1 MITAILIVFVV
12 GYAAIA
18 LEHPL
23 RIDKAAAA
31 LGTGVLCW
39 TIYAMIGGTEDAE
52 HRLAESLGEISG
64 ILFFLMGAMTIVEL
78 VDAFEGFAPITSRV
92 RITSRLGLMWT
103 VSLLTFFLSAVLDNL
118 TTTIVI
124 VSLLKKLVADRNDR
138 LRLAGLV
145 VLAAN
150 SGGAWTVI
158 GDVTTTLL
166 WIQGRINPL
175 NVMIDLIVPS
185 LVCMVTPLLILT
197 PFTRGHVTRPA
208 RRRGEEG
215 GAEGAPHAPG
225 SIPVSRQFAI
235 LGLGL
240 AGLLA
245 VPVFKAVTHLPP
257 FMGMMLSL
265 SVIWLGAEILNH
277 GLPPHIRSGTQVVQV
292 LRRIDLASVLFF
304 LGVLLAVSCLG
315 AVGVLDQLAV
325 TLDKVIGNRTA
336 IAMLIGVL
344 SSIVDNVPLVAAGI
358 EMYDLPAGDPFWTML
373 AYAAGTGGSC
383 LIIGSAAGVAAM
395 GLERIDFIWYFRNIS
410 LLALIGYLA
419 GAATAIAQHHFIGFS

>member
-1 MITAILIVFVV
+1 MITAILIVFVI
-12 GYAAIA
+12 GYMAIA

-39 TIYAMIGGTEDAE
+39 TIYAMLGGREEAVEDLTE
-52 HRLAESLGEISG
+52 SVGEISG

-92 RITSRLGLMWT
+92 RMTSRLGLMWT
-103 VSLLTFFLSAVLDNL
+103 VSVLTFFLSAALDNL

-124 VSLLKKLVADRNDR
+124 VSLLKKLVADRRDR
-138 LRLAGLV
+138 LKLAGLV

-166 WIQGRINPL
+166 WINGRLNPVT
-175 NVMIDLIVPS
+175 VMIDLIVPS

-197 PFTRGHVTRPA
+197 PFTKGHVRRPVPA
-208 RRRGEEG
+208 GGEESEG
-215 GAEGAPHAPG
+215 GAPHAPG

-245 VPVFKAVTHLPP
+245 VPVFKTVTHLPP

-265 SVIWLGAEILNH
+265 SVLWLGAEILNH

-315 AVGVLDQLAV
+315 AVGVLDQLAI
-325 TLDKVIGNRTA
+325 TLDSTIGDRTA
-336 IAMLIGVL
+336 IALLIGVL
-344 SSIVDNVPLVAAGI
+344 SAVVDNVPLVAAGI
-358 EMYDLPAGDPFWTML
+358 EMYDLPTGDPFWTML

-395 GLERIDFIWYFRNIS
+395 GLEKIDFIWYVRNIS
-410 LLALIGYLA
+410 LLALVGYAA
-419 GAATAIAQHHFIGFS
+419 GAAAAIAQDYWIGFGG